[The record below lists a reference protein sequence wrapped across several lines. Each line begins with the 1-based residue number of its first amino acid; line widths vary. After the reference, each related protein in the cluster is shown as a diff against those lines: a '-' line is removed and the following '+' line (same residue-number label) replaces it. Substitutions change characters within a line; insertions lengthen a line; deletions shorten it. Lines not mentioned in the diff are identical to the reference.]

1 MKKIILSA
9 DSSCDLSKE
18 LIEKYEVNLFPAH
31 INLKDKGY
39 RDGVDITPDMIYET
53 FYNEGVLPKTSAA
66 NPYEYIEYFKKWAD
80 EGYEV
85 IHFNLGSALSSLY
98 QNAHLA
104 ALELG
109 NVYAIDSAN
118 LSTGSGMLVIEA
130 AERIKKGMPIE
141 QIIEE
146 INNLKGKIQ
155 TSFIIDTLT
164 FLKEGGRCSALAAFS
179 ANLLNIK
186 PCILVDNTDGK
197 MTVGK
202 KYRGNLKKV
211 LIQYTKEVLSRD
223 DIDLRRIFITHS
235 GTSDEIINTVK
246 ETVQEMHNFEE
257 ILVTRA
263 GCTISSHCGPNTLGL
278 IFRTK

>member
-18 LIEKYEVNLFPAH
+18 LIEKYEVNVFPAH

>member
-263 GCTISSHCGPNTLGL
+263 GCTVSSHCGPNTLGL

>member
-66 NPYEYIEYFKKWAD
+66 NPYEYIEYFKKWTD

>member
-18 LIEKYEVNLFPAH
+18 LIEKYEVNVFPAH

-263 GCTISSHCGPNTLGL
+263 GCTVSSHCGPNTLGL